1 MINVNDHI
9 RLTNVISKRYYLN
22 YKDFE
27 DAMKD
32 FLNEVNDLGVHIKGF
47 PFYSINRFPEKDET
61 VEMELFI
68 SVKESYAEVSED
80 MRFHSYFSIEDMI
93 SITVFNDYEKNTE
106 KAYEEL
112 QKFIDEN
119 ELEQT
124 TPFFNV
130 IGGDDTLQYVALKVG
145 IAEYW

>member
-1 MINVNDHI
+1 MINVHDHI
-9 RLTNVISKRYYLN
+9 RLTKVISKKYYLN
-22 YKDFE
+22 YRDFE

-32 FLNEVNDLGVHIKGF
+32 FLDSVANLGVHINGF

-61 VEMELFI
+61 AEMELFI

-145 IAEYW
+145 IAEY